1 MADVTILAV
10 DPDPSLLG
18 LIRRHVTL
26 SGYRF
31 CGARGGEDAIRK
43 ARMIRPGAMILRTK
57 LPDMRARDLVAR
69 LREDA
74 DAARSGLRVPVL
86 LTARRG
92 EEEDVSAG
100 LEQGAE
106 NVLFLP
112 FEAAD
117 FARRLEGLLRQKSRP
132 GEESVLHAGPVSV
145 DLEKGELL
153 RPDPQPLTASELEI
167 LRCLLNPPGRAV
179 TRRQVASG
187 AERAVDVHVASLR
200 SKLGEAAPCIETI
213 RGVGYR
219 FRDSAVPRENFQGR
233 A

>member
-26 SGYRF
+26 SGHRF

-43 ARMIRPGAMILRTK
+43 ARMIRPDGMILRAR
-57 LPDMRARDLVAR
+57 LPDMSARDLVAR
-69 LREDA
+69 LCEDA

-92 EEEDVSAG
+92 QEEDVSAG

-112 FEAAD
+112 FEPAD
-117 FARRLEGLLRQKSRP
+117 FAEQLEGLLRRTARP
-132 GEESVLHAGPVSV
+132 AEETVLHAGPVSV
-145 DLEKGELL
+145 DLEKGALL

-200 SKLGEAAPCIETI
+200 SKLGEAGPCIETI

-219 FRDSAVPRENFQGR
+219 FRGAGVS
-233 A
+233 